1 MDVVVVEAGQ
11 QQAARRLDE
20 GLARLGRKLPQ
31 PGDAA
36 ARDANIRQPSVDQF
50 RPTDQQGAG
59 ALGRQLASASMRRTS
74 RRSSLPISL

>member
-1 MDVVVVEAGQ
+1 MVVQARQ
-11 QQAARRLDE
+11 QQAAGRFDE
-20 GLARLGRKLPQ
+20 RLARLSRKLAQ
-31 PGDAA
+31 LGDAA